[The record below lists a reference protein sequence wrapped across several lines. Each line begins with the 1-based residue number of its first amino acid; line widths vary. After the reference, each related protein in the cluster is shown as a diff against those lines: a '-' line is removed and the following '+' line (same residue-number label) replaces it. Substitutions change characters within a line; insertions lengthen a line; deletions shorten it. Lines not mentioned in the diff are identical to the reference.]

1 MMSYFIKP
9 RKRKYVIRYG
19 FFPFARKLSHKYGNK
34 LLDTGLDT
42 LKTASKKIH
51 IAAEAAAAF
60 IGNKLADKIVK
71 PVEENFFSRK
81 KRRNIIQFKISI
93 KKMEHYKISKLL
105 DRSFISKFLTRKWIE
120 VNDLSSSQYSVNKNL
135 RFKPLY

>member
-1 MMSYFIKP
+1 MSYFIKP

-51 IAAEAAAAF
+51 IAAEANLL
-60 IGNKLADKIVK
+60 IKLWHL
-71 PVEENFFSRK
+71 RK
-81 KRRNIIQFKISI
+81 KIFFPEKREGIL
-93 KKMEHYKISKLL
+93 Y
-105 DRSFISKFLTRKWIE
+105 
-120 VNDLSSSQYSVNKNL
+120 NL
-135 RFKPLY
+135 R